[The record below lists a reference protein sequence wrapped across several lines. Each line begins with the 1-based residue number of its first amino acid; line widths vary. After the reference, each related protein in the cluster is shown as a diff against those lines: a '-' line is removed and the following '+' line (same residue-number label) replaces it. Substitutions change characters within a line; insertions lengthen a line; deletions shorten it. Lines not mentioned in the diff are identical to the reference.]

1 MAPVPGTLR
10 HNTVN
15 RRAGAQVSPAYKTRE
30 EFLAHMGDFA
40 KRLSRDTKAAAAAAA
55 GSEQRQSADKARRE
69 LIGDK
74 RRALAAAVP
83 AHLRSMWR
91 KAGLD
96 IQTHELESRPDGN
109 SVKVVATSLSELA
122 PDRLLPAIVYL
133 HGGGMAVG
141 SALGCRIWG

>member
-1 MAPVPGTLR
+1 M
-10 HNTVN
+10 
-15 RRAGAQVSPAYKTRE
+15 SPAYKTRE

-40 KRLSRDTKAAAAAAA
+40 KCLSRDTKAAAAAAA

-122 PDRLLPAIVYL
+122 PDRLLPACVYL

-141 SALGCRIWG
+141 SALGSIIWG